1 MSQETALIESP
12 QKPTKELTK
21 GRMSASV
28 ERNGT
33 SNRHDSGFQKANWYL
48 SRLASMHP
56 AEIAW
61 RARCAAKIP
70 FDWARW
76 KTQARAPRPNW
87 CEFQPDS
94 YAVKIH
100 SCGAPMGHIHLFDL
114 EFPVGFDFDWHHD
127 YRYDRQVER
136 RFAGNLNIRDTNV
149 VSDIKYVWEPNR
161 HQHLSALAFAANAQE
176 QTDYI
181 VRSIDSWLRANPYL
195 EGVHWTSSLEL
206 GERLIS
212 WALLYPRIAAYV
224 AGDADFRSRWLA
236 SIYQQLARIS
246 GKLSL
251 HSSANNHLIGELAGL
266 FVGATCF
273 NFWPECSRWREFAR
287 ESLERE
293 ILIQIGED
301 GVNREQAVSYHLFT
315 LELFLLAYLVGRQ
328 SGTSFA
334 ESYAKRL
341 HAMTAFIDAIA
352 TAKGD
357 LPWYG
362 DSDDARGFLF
372 SEDESSLEVTLQLG
386 GLVFNEPKWLR
397 FRNSP
402 TSAAR
407 ALAPDLLYRLDQ
419 KRLDTAPAARQLFP
433 DAGLACLCTLDG
445 SIRLLMDFGPLG
457 FPAPAGH
464 GHADALAIWLAIADE
479 YFLIDSGTYAYHSH
493 PEWRTY
499 FRSTAAHNTVRI
511 DGRDQSEMAGRFL
524 WSSKAT
530 ARLLHFESNSEHA
543 IIAAEHDGYMRLS
556 DPVKHKRKINFDRH
570 TGNLSVEDHFSSY
583 GRHEVEIL
591 FHVHEEAELLEVRSG
606 DAKIFWRGRA
616 INFSSPDCSTTWEIL
631 RGSEEP
637 KLGWR
642 SHRFNEKQPIPALRI
657 RKEID
662 GATTICT
669 HLRIQS

>member
-1 MSQETALIESP
+1 MPHETALIESA
-12 QKPTKELTK
+12 QKPTKESVK
-21 GRMSASV
+21 GGASASP
-28 ERNGT
+28 ERNGN
-33 SNRHDSGFQKANWYL
+33 SNSHKSGFQKTRWYV
-48 SRLASMHP
+48 SRLASMRP

-61 RARCAAKIP
+61 RARSAATMP
-70 FDWARW
+70 VDWARW

-87 CEFQPDS
+87 REFPPDS
-94 YAVKIH
+94 YAVKLH
-100 SCGAPMGHIHLFDL
+100 SCGAPMDQIHIFDL
-114 EFPVGFDFDWHHD
+114 EFPVGFDFDWHRD

-136 RFAGNLNIRDTNV
+136 CFAGSLNIRDTNV
-149 VSDIKYVWEPNR
+149 VSDIKYVWEPSR
-161 HQHLSALAFAANAQE
+161 HQHLSALAFAANAE
-176 QTDYI
+176 KHTDYI
-181 VRSIDSWLRANPYL
+181 VRSIDSWLSANPYL
-195 EGVHWTSSLEL
+195 EGVHWTSTLEI

-212 WALLYPRIAAYV
+212 WALLYPRIAPYV
-224 AGDADFRSRWLA
+224 ASDAHFRGRWLA
-236 SIYQQLARIS
+236 SIHQQLARIP

-273 NFWPECSRWREFAR
+273 DFWPECNRWQQFAR

-301 GVNREQAVSYHLFT
+301 GVNREQAVSYHLLT
-315 LELFLLAYLVGRQ
+315 LELFLIAYLIGRQ
-328 SGTSFA
+328 SNISFG
-334 ESYAKRL
+334 ESYANRL
-341 HAMTAFIDAIA
+341 HQMAAFLDTIA

-362 DSDDARGFLF
+362 DSDDARGFLL
-372 SEDESSLEVTLQLG
+372 SEDESSLEVTLQIA
-386 GLVFNEPKWLR
+386 GLVFDEPKWLR
-397 FRNSP
+397 LRNSP

-407 ALAPDLLYRLDQ
+407 ALVPDLLPRLKQ
-419 KRLDTAPAARQLFP
+419 HIQSAPAARELFP
-433 DAGLACLCTLDG
+433 DAGLACLCTNDG

-499 FRSTAAHNTVRI
+499 FRSTSAHNTVRI

-524 WSSKAT
+524 WSEKAT
-530 ARLLHFESNSEHA
+530 SRLLHFESGSEHA
-543 IIAAEHDGYMRLS
+543 TIAAEHDGYMQLS
-556 DPVKHKRKINFDRH
+556 DPVKHQRKINFDRN
-570 TGNLSVEDHFSSY
+570 TGNFFLEDHFSCS

-591 FHVHEEAELLEVRSG
+591 FHMHEEAELLEVRSG
-606 DAKIFWRGRA
+606 NAEILWRGRA
-616 INFSSPDCSTTWEIL
+616 ITFSSPDCSAAWEIF

-637 KLGWR
+637 KFGWR

-662 GATTICT
+662 GPTTICT